1 MARRPLATASKVSGI
16 GQRWTFGPLADRP
29 REDAIAELHAV
40 TRDHVVLGHALVAVQ
55 LDGWP
60 GYDRPAELYRAAG
73 ADAQVTASGRGLRA
87 GVATRSPPGVPIPSI
102 ATTKRTDTDVVSES
116 P

>member
-40 TRDHVVLGHALVAVQ
+40 TRDHVVLGQALVAVQ

-60 GYDRPAELYRAAG
+60 GYDRLPDLHRRARPRGEG
-73 ADAQVTASGRGLRA
+73 AARRLA
-87 GVATRSPPGVPIPSI
+87 GVRQAG
-102 ATTKRTDTDVVSES
+102 
-116 P
+116 

>member
-1 MARRPLATASKVSGI
+1 MVCGHNRRRRGGPLATASKVSGI

-60 GYDRPAELYRAAG
+60 GYDRLAELYRAAG
-73 ADAQVTASGRGLRA
+73 ADAQVAASELAWQRDHRPDPA
-87 GVATRSPPGVPIPSI
+87 
-102 ATTKRTDTDVVSES
+102 
-116 P
+116 

>member
-1 MARRPLATASKVSGI
+1 MAWRPLATASKVSGI

-40 TRDHVVLGHALVAVQ
+40 TRDHVVLGHALLA

-60 GYDRPAELYRAAG
+60 GYDRLAELYRAAG
-73 ADAQVTASGRGLRA
+73 ADAQVAASKLAWQHDHRPEY
-87 GVATRSPPGVPIPSI
+87 RS
-102 ATTKRTDTDVVSES
+102 RR
-116 P
+116 

>member
-40 TRDHVVLGHALVAVQ
+40 NRDHVVLGHALVAVQ

-60 GYDRPAELYRAAG
+60 GYDRLAELYRAAG
-73 ADAQVTASGRGLRA
+73 ADAQVAASELAWQRDYRPEY
-87 GVATRSPPGVPIPSI
+87 RS
-102 ATTKRTDTDVVSES
+102 RR
-116 P
+116 